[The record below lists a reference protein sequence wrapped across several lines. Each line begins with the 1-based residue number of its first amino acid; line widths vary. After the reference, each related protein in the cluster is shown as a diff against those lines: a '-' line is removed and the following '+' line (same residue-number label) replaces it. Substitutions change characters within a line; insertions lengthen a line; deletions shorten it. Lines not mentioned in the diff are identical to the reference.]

1 MLDSLEVFRRTLWIV
16 LGGGLGALAL
26 TFGGLIVSRFAR
38 SAAARRR
45 ARIEARYRPFV
56 DALVVPARAD
66 AAIDALRAAPAKH
79 HALIGSLL
87 LRVLRVAR
95 GEIVQTLRTVADALG
110 LERRWRDSL
119 RDRRWWVRADSA
131 RALGQI
137 RSAGAFD
144 ALAAA
149 LDDDHDEVRAAAVE
163 ALGLLEDVRAVPALL
178 EGLAA
183 GSRQQRVRVVEALRR
198 FGPAATPRLVEQA
211 ARVPADRRTVA
222 AVLGQIGGA
231 DAVPVLITWMSDED
245 AQVRAAAVEAAGTLG
260 IDDRAHYYVLRALQ
274 DDAPAVRAMA
284 ARALSRSP
292 RAGTARYLEPQLDDA
307 WDVAVQS
314 AVALKRLGREGL
326 EVLQR
331 RAAGGDQAAR
341 LAGQM
346 LWQAGPSNA
355 PRTGRAS

>member
-1 MLDSLEVFRRTLWIV
+1 MLDSLDVFRRTLWIV
-16 LGGGLGALAL
+16 LGAGLGALAL
-26 TFGGLIVSRFAR
+26 AFGGLVVSRLAR
-38 SAAARRR
+38 AAAARRR
-45 ARIEARYRPFV
+45 ARIESRYLPLV
-56 DALVVPARAD
+56 DALLLPARAG
-66 AAIDALRAAPAKH
+66 AAMDALRAAPSGH
-79 HALIGSLL
+79 RPLIGSLL

-95 GEIVQTLRTVADALG
+95 GEIVPTLRTAAGALG
-110 LERRWRDSL
+110 QERRWREGL

-137 RSAGAFD
+137 RCAEAFD

-163 ALGLLEDVRAVPALL
+163 ALGLLEDARAVPALL
-178 EGLAA
+178 GGLAA

-198 FGPAATPRLVEQA
+198 FGPAAMPRLVEQA
-211 ARVPADRRTVA
+211 ARVPSDRRTVA
-222 AVLGQIGGA
+222 SVLGQIGGA
-231 DAVPVLITWMSDED
+231 DAVPVLIAWMSDAE

-274 DDAPAVRAMA
+274 DDSPAVRAMA

-292 RAGTARYLEPQLDDA
+292 RAGTARYLEPLLDDA

-314 AVALKRLGREGL
+314 AMALKRLGHEGL
-326 EVLQR
+326 DVLQR
-331 RAAGGDQAAR
+331 RAGGGDQAAR

-346 LWQAGPSNA
+346 LWQAGA
-355 PRTGRAS
+355 PGASRGGRS